1 MRLNSDH
8 RNEKF
13 SRPAKDIC
21 VRRGRQSEA
30 RLPRD
35 GGAKASHGA
44 VSGISAETLKRAE
57 RGHEEKGRMMKHLC
71 GIGDFVRSLRIQAK
85 FGELSRAPL
94 QLLRVQLSG
103 GTVECDWVARSA
115 DKWDAGLPPDV
126 GDRNA
131 SIQALEDAIKMREL
145 LFLAIPNI
153 CTAVLRVYRQTT
165 SGDTEL
171 IIAGTVSKDQKAPA
185 TVRSLAMRAK
195 LMGLRFW
202 LDEGVLENLQPSEY
216 AMGF

>member
-1 MRLNSDH
+1 MRLNGDH

-13 SRPAKDIC
+13 PHPAKDTC
-21 VRRGRQSEA
+21 VRRA
-30 RLPRD
+30 RHTAAPLARE
-35 GGAKASHGA
+35 GSAKAAHGT
-44 VSGISAETLKRAE
+44 VSSISAETLKKPE
-57 RGHEEKGRMMKHLC
+57 SGHEEKGRMMKHLC
-71 GIGDFVRSLRIQAK
+71 GIGDFVRSLRVQAR

-94 QLLRVQLSG
+94 RLLRVQLSG
-103 GTVECDWVARSA
+103 ETVECDWVARAA
-115 DKWDAGLPPDV
+115 DKWDAALPPDV
-126 GDRNA
+126 GERNA
-131 SIQALEDAIKMREL
+131 SIQALKDAIKMREL

-153 CTAVLRVYRQTT
+153 YTLVLRVYRQTQ

>member
-8 RNEKF
+8 RNEK
-13 SRPAKDIC
+13 SYRAAKD
-21 VRRGRQSEA
+21 VHTKRA
-30 RLPRD
+30 RHTETRLARD
-35 GGAKASHGA
+35 GGPKGA
-44 VSGISAETLKRAE
+44 PGIVSSISAEAFKKSE

-71 GIGDFVRSLRIQAK
+71 GIGDFVRSLRIQAR
-85 FGELSRAPL
+85 FGALSRAPL
-94 QLLRVQLSG
+94 RLLRVQLSG
-103 GTVECDWVARSA
+103 ETVECDWVARSA
-115 DKWDAGLPPDV
+115 DKWDAALPPDV
-126 GDRNA
+126 GERNA
-131 SIQALEDAIKMREL
+131 SMQALEDAIKMREL

-153 CTAVLRVYRQTT
+153 YTAVLRVYRQTT

-216 AMGF
+216 AVGF